1 MALEKFEVLSS
12 RVHRLIEAIKKLKEE
27 KNLLETQLQAVSKH
41 LTQSEQSRERLKQE
55 RTILKSRIEKI
66 LGELDGMLSNHTGEQ
81 R

>member
-12 RVHRLIEAIKKLKEE
+12 RVHRLIEAVKKLKEE
-27 KNLLETQLQAVSKH
+27 KNLLENQLQTVSKH

-55 RTILKSRIEKI
+55 RTLVKSRIEKM
-66 LGELDGMLSNHTGEQ
+66 LGELDGMLSNHTGEK

>member
-12 RVHRLIEAIKKLKEE
+12 RVQRLIEAAKKLKEE
-27 KNLLETQLQAVSKH
+27 KNLLDNRLQTISKQ

-55 RTILKSRIEKI
+55 RILIKNKIEKI
-66 LGELDGMLSNHTGEQ
+66 LGELDGMLSNHMGDK

>member
-12 RVHRLIEAIKKLKEE
+12 RVHRLIEAAKKLKEE
-27 KNLLETQLQAVSKH
+27 KNLLDNRLQTISKQ

-55 RTILKSRIEKI
+55 RTLIKNKIEKI
-66 LGELDGMLSNHTGEQ
+66 LGELDGMLSNHTGEK